1 MSGCVNSKYYTA
13 QITPHEVIWALWYYG
28 FMSEHEP
35 MNPLKQVIDL
45 AAEDALNAS
54 GLLNQQVY
62 HELKKVAYRLMQKER
77 NNHTLSPTELVHEVY
92 AQLADKTTQYN
103 DSKHFFC
110 AVAKQM
116 RWFLVDYGR
125 HKSTLKSGGG
135 QSPILYTDSLG
146 LTQKEFNFELI
157 SQAIDALKLMDERT
171 MEAVEL
177 CYFAALTQ
185 QQTADMQGISLTTV
199 QRDLKFGRAF
209 ISEFIHN
216 ASQ

>member
-1 MSGCVNSKYYTA
+1 
-13 QITPHEVIWALWYYG
+13 
-28 FMSEHEP
+28 MSEHEP
-35 MNPLKQVIDL
+35 MNPLKQAIDL

-54 GLLNQQVY
+54 GILNQQVY
-62 HELKKVAYRLMQKER
+62 HELKKVAYRLMLKER

-116 RWFLVDYGR
+116 RWFLVDYAR
-125 HKSTLKSGGG
+125 HKSTQKRGGK
-135 QSPILYTDSLG
+135 QSAILYTDALG
-146 LTQKEFNFELI
+146 LANHSVDFQLI
-157 SQAIDALKLMDERT
+157 SAAVDALKEMDKRS
-171 MEAVEL
+171 MEAIEL

-185 QQTADMQGISLTTV
+185 QQAAQTLNVSIATLE
-199 QRDLKFGRAF
+199 RDLKFGRAF

-216 ASQ
+216 ANQAH